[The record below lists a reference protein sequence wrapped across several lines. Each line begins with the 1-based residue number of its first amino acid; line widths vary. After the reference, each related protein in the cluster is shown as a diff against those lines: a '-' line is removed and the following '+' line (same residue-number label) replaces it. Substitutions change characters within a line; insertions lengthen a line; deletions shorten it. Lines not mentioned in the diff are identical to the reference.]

1 MIKVM
6 ITFREG
12 GENGGPYVSHQR
24 IMESRL
30 KNKYKFI
37 PLYIPKGHL
46 GICNLQVIKKLKNQI
61 KANKPDIVHFTG
73 LELVGWYGM
82 LACKLSNIKN
92 TVMVIRG
99 STSEAIEFNKN
110 PLKRWLINIIEYIT
124 LRNVACAYGVSKY
137 VGTIPRVK
145 KYCRNYKGYIYN
157 LADFNGSAIASSDI
171 RNEFGFNESD
181 IIIVSTGRIIKEKG
195 YETLKNII
203 ILGEWRDNVKFLIV
217 GDGDYLSEMMT
228 EIGKSA
234 MADRVVFAGYRQD
247 IDNILCQCDI
257 FIICTLHETLCNSVI
272 EASYHGL
279 PVVASDVGGIPEIIE
294 DGKSGFLIDPQDES
308 GFINAVNLL
317 VTNKTKRNEMGKK
330 GKEIIKTKFAQDVI
344 LDKIDKVYT
353 SILEDANNV

>member
-12 GENGGPYVSHQR
+12 GENGGPYISHRR

-30 KNKYKFI
+30 KNKYEFI

-46 GICNLQVIKKLKNQI
+46 GICNLNVIKKLRDQI

-82 LACKLSNIKN
+82 LACKLANIKN

-99 STSEAIEFNKN
+99 STSEAIAFNKN
-110 PLKRWLINIIEYIT
+110 PLKSWVINIIEYIT

-145 KYCRNYKGYIYN
+145 KYCRNYKGHIYN
-157 LADFNGSAIASSDI
+157 LADFNENTIASTDI
-171 RNEFGFNESD
+171 RSEFGFNESD

-203 ILGEWRDNVKFLIV
+203 ILGEWSDNVKFLIV
-217 GDGDYLSEMMT
+217 GDGDYLSAMMT
-228 EIGKSA
+228 EIGESA

-247 IDNILCQCDI
+247 IDNILCQSDI

-294 DGKSGFLIDPQDES
+294 HGKSGFLIDPQDES

-317 VTNKTKRNEMGKK
+317 VTNKNKRNEMGKI
-330 GKEIIKTKFAQDVI
+330 GEEIIKTKFAQDVI

-353 SILEDANNV
+353 SILEDSNNV